1 MIRLSL
7 NHVKLRDKMLL
18 IYFLC
23 VLIPIVLTNVI
34 FYQVISNNVKAQ
46 RMQDLALT
54 AEKVANDLRDEFEI
68 AIGIS
73 EVLNTDY
80 FLNESLERQYLTDNE
95 YVDSYNTNVFWILN
109 KYSPA
114 YNSIKQIRLY
124 TDNPTII
131 GGGYVLPITE
141 QVEQSTWYR
150 QLNSASHAII
160 VRHLEQ
166 GAFGVENNYSIVRKL
181 NYLGNFERW
190 SKIVKIDIHQNAIRQ
205 AVGSATL
212 DGDVYLLNEDDV
224 IQYSDRSDLD
234 WVTQPVAFEPSML
247 AEDVIT
253 FRHPAGVNNLGNWSI
268 VLAVAEYSVLEEVSK
283 SKSFVLYLAI
293 SNLLVTTLV
302 IIWITHSL
310 STRLVRLVRHVKQ
323 VKHGSFET
331 VAHGDHRDE
340 IGQLT
345 SEFNRMTRQI
355 GTLIDDVYVAD
366 IQKKDLELKRN
377 QAQLHALQSQINPHF
392 LFNALATIRT
402 RSLMKEE
409 HETARIIHN
418 MAKIFRKSLQWN
430 QDWVSIKEEMD
441 LVLCFLEIQVYRFG
455 DKLEYD
461 LKVDTSAEMCKIP
474 KMVLQTLVENASI
487 HGIEPKKQ
495 AGRIEISITRSEGF
509 LLCTVK
515 DNGVGMK
522 EARLQELM
530 RSLDSGEEIGDN
542 VGLKNLYYR
551 LKMHYGDRASFEIIS
566 APCEGTEVRLK
577 LPDIP
582 PEND

>member
-1 MIRLSL
+1 MIKLSL
-7 NHVKLRDKMLL
+7 HHIKLRDKMLL

-34 FYQVISNNVKAQ
+34 FYQVITNNVKAQ

-54 AEKVANDLRDEFEI
+54 AEKVANDLRDQFEI
-68 AIGIS
+68 AVGIS

-80 FLNESLERQYLTDNE
+80 FLNESLERQYITDNE

-114 YNSIKQIRLY
+114 YSSIKQIRLY

-131 GGGYVLPITE
+131 GGGYVLPITDA
-141 QVEQSTWYR
+141 VEQTGWYR
-150 QLNSASHAII
+150 RLEVMGQMIMF
-160 VRHLEQ
+160 RHLEQ
-166 GAFGVENNYSIVRKL
+166 GAFGKENNYSIIRKL

-190 SKIVKIDIHQNAIRQ
+190 TKIVKIDLHQDAIRQ

-212 DGDVYLLNEDDV
+212 DGDVYLLDEKGV
-224 IQYSDRSDLD
+224 IQYTNRSDLD
-234 WVTQPVAFEPSML
+234 WISEPVAFEASLL
-247 AEDVIT
+247 ADDVIT
-253 FRHPAGVNNLGNWSI
+253 FEHDAGINNLSNWSI
-268 VLAVAEYSVLEEVSK
+268 MLAVEEHSVLEEVSK

-293 SNLLVTTLV
+293 SNLLATTLV
-302 IIWITHSL
+302 IIWITRSL

-331 VAHGDHRDE
+331 VAHGNYRDE

-377 QAQLHALQSQINPHF
+377 RAQLHALQSQINPHF
-392 LFNALATIRT
+392 LFNALNTIRT

-409 HETARIIHN
+409 TETARIIHN

-455 DKLEYD
+455 EKLEYE
-461 LKVDTSAEMCKIP
+461 LHVDESAHMCKIP
-474 KMVLQTLVENASI
+474 KMMLQTLVENASI
-487 HGIEPKKQ
+487 HGIEQMKDP
-495 AGRIEISITRSEGF
+495 GRIEISIRRADGY
-509 LLCTVK
+509 LHCTIK
-515 DNGVGMK
+515 DNGVGMS
-522 EARLQELM
+522 EERLNELL
-530 RSLDSGEEIGDN
+530 RSLYEGDEMGDS

-551 LKMHYGDRASFEIIS
+551 LTMHYGQAASFEMKS
-566 APCEGTEVRLK
+566 EPCQGTEVRLR
-577 LPDIP
+577 LPETP
-582 PEND
+582 PEY

>member
-1 MIRLSL
+1 MIKLSL
-7 NHVKLRDKMLL
+7 HHIKLRDKMLL

-23 VLIPIVLTNVI
+23 VLIPIVLTNFI
-34 FYQVISNNVKAQ
+34 FYQVITNNVKAQ

-54 AEKVANDLRDEFEI
+54 AEKVANDLRDQFEI
-68 AIGIS
+68 AVGIS

-80 FLNESLERQYLTDNE
+80 FLNESLERQYITDNE

-114 YNSIKQIRLY
+114 YSSIKQIRLY

-131 GGGYVLPITE
+131 GGGYVLPITDA
-141 QVEQSTWYR
+141 VEQTGWYR
-150 QLNSASHAII
+150 RLDTMGQMIMF
-160 VRHLEQ
+160 RHLEQ
-166 GAFGVENNYSIVRKL
+166 GAFGKENNYSVIRKL

-190 SKIVKIDIHQNAIRQ
+190 SKIVKIDLHQDAIRQ

-212 DGDVYLLNEDDV
+212 DGDVFLLDERGV
-224 IQYSDRSDLD
+224 IQYTNRSDLD
-234 WVTQPVAFEPSML
+234 WISQPVAFEASLL
-247 AEDVIT
+247 ADDVIT
-253 FRHPAGVNNLGNWSI
+253 FEHDAGINNLSNWSI
-268 VLAVAEYSVLEEVSK
+268 MLAVEEHSVLEEVSK

-293 SNLLVTTLV
+293 SNLLATTLV
-302 IIWITHSL
+302 IIWITRSL

-331 VAHGDHRDE
+331 VAHGNYRDE

-377 QAQLHALQSQINPHF
+377 RAQLHALQSQINPHF
-392 LFNALATIRT
+392 LFNALNTIRT

-409 HETARIIHN
+409 TETARIIHN

-455 DKLEYD
+455 EKLEYE
-461 LKVDTSAEMCKIP
+461 LHVDESAHTCKIP
-474 KMVLQTLVENASI
+474 KMMLQTLVENASI
-487 HGIEPKKQ
+487 HGIEQMKDP
-495 AGRIEISITRSEGF
+495 GRIEISIQRANGY
-509 LLCTVK
+509 LHCTIK
-515 DNGVGMK
+515 DNGVGMS
-522 EARLQELM
+522 EERLNELL
-530 RSLDSGEEIGDN
+530 RSLYEGDEMGDS

-551 LKMHYGDRASFEIIS
+551 LNMHYGQAAFFEMKS
-566 APCEGTEVRLK
+566 APCQGTEVILRL
-577 LPDIP
+577 PEIP
-582 PEND
+582 PEH